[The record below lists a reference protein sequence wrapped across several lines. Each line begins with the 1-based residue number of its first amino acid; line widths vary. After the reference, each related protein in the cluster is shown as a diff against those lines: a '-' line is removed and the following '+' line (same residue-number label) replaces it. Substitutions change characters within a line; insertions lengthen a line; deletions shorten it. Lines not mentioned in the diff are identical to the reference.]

1 MCLLTH
7 LSLCLPSV
15 HLVPAL
21 RVRRPQGAQGH
32 QSGLNVQNLE
42 RQGPQA
48 HPSVHLNLEVRVC
61 LLVLAD
67 QVVRLWLLYSQYVR
81 NQVVLGNLPHLY
93 FLWGLVTH

>member
-1 MCLLTH
+1 MGLLTH
-7 LSLCLPSV
+7 LSLFLPSV

-32 QSGLNVQNLE
+32 QPGLNVQNLE

-61 LLVLAD
+61 LVN
-67 QVVRLWLLYSQYVR
+67 QVFRLWLLYSQYVR
-81 NQVVLGNLPHLY
+81 NQVVLGNLLHLY